1 MDPTDFNNIL
11 TVAYINIH
19 GQSKLTDAKELQIED
34 FLKYNKIDIAHFQE
48 TDICDESFSKCFY
61 LTSSFNI
68 ISNNA
73 QNKFGTSS
81 LVKSDLNFENT
92 RCDTSGRAIVFD
104 VDGLT
109 FGNFY
114 AHSGTDSRSRASR
127 ENFCSEVVPQL
138 LTNSRQSGCIG
149 GDWNCIEYKSD
160 ATANPET
167 KISNSL
173 KRVVKAFDLLD
184 SFKTIHPKVQ
194 AYSRYYGDVRGHG
207 ASRIDRQYHWGE
219 ITIKEA
225 KYLPLSFSDH
235 YGLVISLILPD
246 HLSRMLSPRGG
257 SYS

>member
-104 VDGLT
+104 VD
-109 FGNFY
+109 
-114 AHSGTDSRSRASR
+114 
-127 ENFCSEVVPQL
+127 
-138 LTNSRQSGCIG
+138 
-149 GDWNCIEYKSD
+149 
-160 ATANPET
+160 
-167 KISNSL
+167 
-173 KRVVKAFDLLD
+173 
-184 SFKTIHPKVQ
+184 
-194 AYSRYYGDVRGHG
+194 
-207 ASRIDRQYHWGE
+207 
-219 ITIKEA
+219 
-225 KYLPLSFSDH
+225 
-235 YGLVISLILPD
+235 
-246 HLSRMLSPRGG
+246 
-257 SYS
+257 